1 MKYKSLSLLPLAAAL
16 AACAGG
22 GGGVAEPH
30 VPVSIPTA
38 TPLPAG
44 EVTLSDDSVNI
55 VNINT
60 ANTETHPP
68 RRTRRSLYASPQNT
82 SAGISIQQREVE
94 KDYFGYKSK
103 ETSFIFQTPGGA
115 QYALSSYSD
124 PIVPSYSS
132 PDFKIP
138 DRHAGQRLADGSRI
152 FICCSDSGA
161 TNQAE
166 ITKQDYMKFGA
177 WIGPNGE
184 IDLFAGGFP
193 VGKTPASSSYYSST
207 LETAGK
213 GKITYQ
219 VWGIRVKDGQF
230 VTSSYTPP
238 KGSSFTGYTN
248 TPVLSF
254 ITANFNSNKLAG
266 EIRGNSDYGPSVKIE
281 NATISGPSFSGNAT
295 SGGKTGNLE
304 GKFFGKFNGSYG
316 NTETSIGGKITFKD
330 DRSLDT
336 VFGGVSYV
344 KKLDETA
351 NRDTEHLT
359 KQ

>member
-1 MKYKSLSLLPLAAAL
+1 M
-16 AACAGG
+16 
-22 GGGVAEPH
+22 
-30 VPVSIPTA
+30 SIPTA
-38 TPLPAG
+38 TPLPKD
-44 EVTLSDDSVNI
+44 EVTLSSDNGKI
-55 VNINT
+55 ENINT
-60 ANTETHPP
+60 
-68 RRTRRSLYASPQNT
+68 T
-82 SAGISIQQREVE
+82 STGSTSGISIQQREYQVTNYGVE
-94 KDYFGYKSK
+94 STAKA
-103 ETSFIFQTPGGA
+103 FIFKTPGGA
-115 QYALSSYSD
+115 QYTLSSYAD
-124 PIVPSYSS
+124 PITVSYSS

-152 FICCSDSGA
+152 FICCSESGA
-161 TNQAE
+161 TSYAE

-193 VGKTPASSSYYSST
+193 VGKTPKPAYSWSDDT
-207 LETAGK
+207 PETAGK

-219 VWGIRVKDGQF
+219 VWGIRVRNGQF

-238 KGSSFTGYTN
+238 KSGYWGPPTN

-266 EIRGNSDYGPSVKIE
+266 KILGNSDYGPDVEIKE
-281 NATISGPSFSGNAT
+281 ATINGLTFSGNAT

-336 VFGGVSYV
+336 VFGGVSYER
-344 KKLDETA
+344 KLD
-351 NRDTEHLT
+351 DTSQDTTHLT
-359 KQ
+359 K

>member
-1 MKYKSLSLLPLAAAL
+1 
-16 AACAGG
+16 
-22 GGGVAEPH
+22 PH

-38 TPLPAG
+38 TPLPKG
-44 EVTLSDDSVNI
+44 EVTLSSDNGNI
-55 VNINT
+55 ENINT

-82 SAGISIQQREVE
+82 SSGISIQQREVE
-94 KDYFGYKSK
+94 KIYFGVKSPEK
-103 ETSFIFQTPGGA
+103 SFIFQTPGGA
-115 QYALSSYSD
+115 QYALSSYAD

-193 VGKTPASSSYYSST
+193 VGKTPPPAFSWGSST
-207 LETAGK
+207 TETALSK

-248 TPVLSF
+248 TPVRSF
-254 ITANFNSNKLAG
+254 ITANFNTQKLAG
-266 EIRGNSDYGPSVKIE
+266 EIIGNSDYGPSVEIKEAAI
-281 NATISGPSFSGNAT
+281 NGLSFSGDAT
-295 SGGKTGNLE
+295 SGGKTGKLE
-304 GKFFGKFNGSYG
+304 GKFFGKFNGYRD
-316 NTETSIGGKITFKD
+316 TETSIGGKITFD
-330 DRSLDT
+330 GDRSLDT

>member
-1 MKYKSLSLLPLAAAL
+1 MKYKALSLLPLAAAL

-22 GGGVAEPH
+22 GVAEPH
-30 VPVSIPTA
+30 VPFSIPTA
-38 TPLPAG
+38 TPLTG
-44 EVTLSDDSVNI
+44 EVTLSSDSNNI
-55 VNINT
+55 ENINT
-60 ANTETHPP
+60 AGTG
-68 RRTRRSLYASPQNT
+68 ST
-82 SAGISIQQREVE
+82 SGISIQQREVE
-94 KDYFGYKSK
+94 KEPFPGYKTK

-115 QYALSSYSD
+115 QYTLSSYSD

-132 PDFKIP
+132 PDYKIP
-138 DRHAGQRLADGSRI
+138 DRYAGQRLADGSRI
-152 FICCSDSGA
+152 FICCSNSGA
-161 TNQAE
+161 TSEAE

-193 VGKTPASSSYYSST
+193 VGKTPKPAYSWGDDT
-207 LETAGK
+207 PETTGK

-266 EIRGNSDYGPSVKIE
+266 KILGNSDYGPDVEIKE
-281 NATISGPSFSGNAT
+281 ATINGLTFSGTAT
-295 SGGKTGNLE
+295 SGGQTGNLD
-304 GKFFGKFNGSYG
+304 GKFFGKFDSSYSSD
-316 NTETSIGGKITFKD
+316 TSIGGKITFD
-330 DRSLDT
+330 GDRSLDT
-336 VFGGVSYV
+336 VFGGVSYE
-344 KKLDETA
+344 KKLD
-351 NRDTEHLT
+351 DTSDMSTDHL
-359 KQ
+359 KK

>member
-1 MKYKSLSLLPLAAAL
+1 MP
-16 AACAGG
+16 

-38 TPLPAG
+38 TPLPG
-44 EVTLSDDSVNI
+44 EVKLSDDNSKI
-55 VNINT
+55 ENINT
-60 ANTETHPP
+60 AGTG
-68 RRTRRSLYASPQNT
+68 ST
-82 SAGISIQQREVE
+82 SSGISIQQRKYNVTSYGFTREE
-94 KDYFGYKSK
+94 K
-103 ETSFIFQTPGGA
+103 SFIFKTPGGA
-115 QYALSSYSD
+115 QYTLSSYSD

-132 PDFKIP
+132 PDYKIP

-161 TNQAE
+161 TDEAE

-193 VGKTPASSSYYSST
+193 VGKTPPPAFSWGSST
-207 LETAGK
+207 TETALSK

-248 TPVLSF
+248 TPVRSF

-266 EIRGNSDYGPSVKIE
+266 KILGNSDYGPDVDIQ
-281 NATISGPSFSGNAT
+281 NATITGLTFSGDAT
-295 SGGKTGNLE
+295 SGGKNGKLE
-304 GKFFGKFNGSYG
+304 GKFFGKFDSSWG
-316 NTETSIGGKITFKD
+316 NADTSIGGKITFKD

-336 VFGGVSYV
+336 VFGGVSYER
-344 KKLDETA
+344 KLD
-351 NRDTEHLT
+351 DTSDMSTDHL
-359 KQ
+359 KK

>member
-1 MKYKSLSLLPLAAAL
+1 
-16 AACAGG
+16 
-22 GGGVAEPH
+22 

-38 TPLPAG
+38 TPLPG

-60 ANTETHPP
+60 AGTG
-68 RRTRRSLYASPQNT
+68 ST
-82 SAGISIQQREVE
+82 SSGISIQQRKYNVTSYGFTREE
-94 KDYFGYKSK
+94 KA
-103 ETSFIFQTPGGA
+103 FIFKTPGGA
-115 QYALSSYSD
+115 QYTLSSYAD

-238 KGSSFTGYTN
+238 KNSSSYLYKPTN

-266 EIRGNSDYGPSVKIE
+266 EIIGNSDYGPDVKIE
-281 NATISGPSFSGNAT
+281 NATIDGLSFSGNAT
-295 SGGKTGNLE
+295 SGGKTGKLD
-304 GKFFGKFNGSYG
+304 GKFFGKFDSTRSSDTG
-316 NTETSIGGKITFKD
+316 IGGKITFKD

-336 VFGGVSYV
+336 VFGGVIYE
-344 KKLDETA
+344 KKLDDKTSQ
-351 NRDTEHLT
+351 DTTHLT
-359 KQ
+359 K

>member
-1 MKYKSLSLLPLAAAL
+1 M
-16 AACAGG
+16 
-22 GGGVAEPH
+22 
-30 VPVSIPTA
+30 SIPTA
-38 TPLPAG
+38 TPLPTG
-44 EVTLSDDSVNI
+44 EVKLSDDNSKI
-55 VNINT
+55 ENINT
-60 ANTETHPP
+60 ADTG
-68 RRTRRSLYASPQNT
+68 ST
-82 SAGISIQQREVE
+82 SGISIQQRKYEVE
-94 KDYFGYKSK
+94 SYGIKREEKA
-103 ETSFIFQTPGGA
+103 FIFQTPGGA
-115 QYALSSYSD
+115 QYALSSYAD
-124 PIVPSYSS
+124 PITVSYSS

-161 TNQAE
+161 TTYAE

-193 VGKTPASSSYYSST
+193 VGKTPPPKWGSHT
-207 LETAGK
+207 PETKGT

-238 KGSSFTGYTN
+238 KNSSSYLYKPTN

-266 EIRGNSDYGPSVKIE
+266 EIIGNSDYGSSVKIE
-281 NATISGPSFSGNAT
+281 NATIDGLSFSGNAT
-295 SGGKTGNLE
+295 SGGKTGKLD
-304 GKFFGKFNGSYG
+304 GKFFGKFDSTRSSDTG
-316 NTETSIGGKITFKD
+316 IGGKITFKD

-336 VFGGVSYV
+336 VFGGVIYE
-344 KKLDETA
+344 KKLD
-351 NRDTEHLT
+351 DTTSQDTTHLT
-359 KQ
+359 K

>member
-22 GGGVAEPH
+22 GVAEPH
-30 VPVSIPTA
+30 VPFSIPTA
-38 TPLPAG
+38 TPLPA
-44 EVTLSDDSVNI
+44 EVPLSSDSSNI
-55 VNINT
+55 ENINT
-60 ANTETHPP
+60 AGTG
-68 RRTRRSLYASPQNT
+68 ST
-82 SAGISIQQREVE
+82 SSGISIQQREVE
-94 KDYFGYKSK
+94 VLFGNKP
-103 ETSFIFQTPGGA
+103 FIFKTPGGA

-161 TNQAE
+161 TSYAE

-193 VGKTPASSSYYSST
+193 IGKTPKPQYSYGSDAP
-207 LETAGK
+207 ETALSK

-219 VWGIRVKDGQF
+219 VWGIRVRNGQF

-238 KGSSFTGYTN
+238 KNSGYTFNPTN

-266 EIRGNSDYGPSVKIE
+266 KILGNSDYGPDVEIKE
-281 NATISGPSFSGNAT
+281 ATINGLTFSGTAT
-295 SGGKTGNLE
+295 SGGQTGNLD
-304 GKFFGKFNGSYG
+304 GKFFGKFDSSYSSD
-316 NTETSIGGKITFKD
+316 TSIGGKITFD
-330 DRSLDT
+330 GDRSLDT
-336 VFGGVSYV
+336 VFGGVSY
-344 KKLDETA
+344 KKELENNTDMST
-351 NRDTEHLT
+351 THLT
-359 KQ
+359 K

>member
-1 MKYKSLSLLPLAAAL
+1 MQ
-16 AACAGG
+16 

-30 VPVSIPTA
+30 IPVSIPTA
-38 TPLPAG
+38 TPLPTG
-44 EVTLSDDSVNI
+44 EVKLSDDNSKI
-55 VNINT
+55 ENINT
-60 ANTETHPP
+60 AGTG
-68 RRTRRSLYASPQNT
+68 ST
-82 SAGISIQQREVE
+82 SGISIQQREVE
-94 KDYFGYKSK
+94 KEPFPGYKTK

-115 QYALSSYSD
+115 QYALSSYAD
-124 PIVPSYSS
+124 PITVSYSS

-161 TNQAE
+161 TDQAE

-193 VGKTPASSSYYSST
+193 VGKTPKPAYSWSDDT
-207 LETAGK
+207 PETAGK

-238 KGSSFTGYTN
+238 KNSGYTFNPTN

-266 EIRGNSDYGPSVKIE
+266 KIIGNSDYGPDVEIKEAQID
-281 NATISGPSFSGNAT
+281 GLSFSGDAT
-295 SGGKTGNLE
+295 SGGKTGKLE
-304 GKFFGKFNGSYG
+304 GKFFGKFNSSYDSD
-316 NTETSIGGKITFKD
+316 TSIGGKITFD
-330 DRSLDT
+330 GDRSLDT
-336 VFGGVSYV
+336 VFGGVSY
-344 KKLDETA
+344 KKELESTTDRET
-351 NRDTEHLT
+351 THLT
-359 KQ
+359 K

>member
-1 MKYKSLSLLPLAAAL
+1 MKYKALSLLPLAAAL
-16 AACAGG
+16 AACA

-38 TPLPAG
+38 TPLPTG
-44 EVTLSDDSVNI
+44 EVKLSDDNSKI
-55 VNINT
+55 ENINT
-60 ANTETHPP
+60 ADTG
-68 RRTRRSLYASPQNT
+68 ST
-82 SAGISIQQREVE
+82 SGISIQQRKYEVE
-94 KDYFGYKSK
+94 SYGIKREEKA
-103 ETSFIFQTPGGA
+103 FIFQTPGGA
-115 QYALSSYSD
+115 QYALSSYAD
-124 PIVPSYSS
+124 PITVSYSS

-152 FICCSDSGA
+152 FICCSESGA
-161 TNQAE
+161 TSYAE

-193 VGKTPASSSYYSST
+193 VGKTPKPAYSWSDDT
-207 LETAGK
+207 PETQGK

-281 NATISGPSFSGNAT
+281 NATIDGLSFSGDAT
-295 SGGKTGNLE
+295 SGGKNGKLE
-304 GKFFGKFNGSYG
+304 GKFFGKFNSTRSSDTG
-316 NTETSIGGKITFKD
+316 IGGKITFD
-330 DRSLDT
+330 GDRSLDT
-336 VFGGVSYV
+336 VFGGVSY
-344 KKLDETA
+344 KKELENTTDRET
-351 NRDTEHLT
+351 THLT
-359 KQ
+359 K

>member
-1 MKYKSLSLLPLAAAL
+1 MP
-16 AACAGG
+16 

-38 TPLPAG
+38 TPLPTG
-44 EVTLSDDSVNI
+44 EVKLSDDNSKI
-55 VNINT
+55 ENINT
-60 ANTETHPP
+60 ADTG
-68 RRTRRSLYASPQNT
+68 ST
-82 SAGISIQQREVE
+82 SGISIQQRKYEVE
-94 KDYFGYKSK
+94 SYGSK
-103 ETSFIFQTPGGA
+103 REEKAFIFQTPGGA
-115 QYALSSYSD
+115 QYALSSYAD
-124 PIVPSYSS
+124 PITVSYSS

-152 FICCSDSGA
+152 FICCSESGA
-161 TNQAE
+161 TSYAE

-193 VGKTPASSSYYSST
+193 VGKTPKPKYSWGNT
-207 LETAGK
+207 EPETKGK

>member
-1 MKYKSLSLLPLAAAL
+1 MKYKALSLLPLVAAL
-16 AACAGG
+16 AACA

-38 TPLPAG
+38 TPLPTG
-44 EVTLSDDSVNI
+44 EVKLSDDNSKI
-55 VNINT
+55 ENINT
-60 ANTETHPP
+60 ADTG
-68 RRTRRSLYASPQNT
+68 ST
-82 SAGISIQQREVE
+82 SGISIQQRKYEVE
-94 KDYFGYKSK
+94 SYGIKREEKA
-103 ETSFIFQTPGGA
+103 FIFQTPGGA
-115 QYALSSYSD
+115 QYALSSYAD
-124 PIVPSYSS
+124 PITVSYSS

-152 FICCSDSGA
+152 FICCSESGA
-161 TNQAE
+161 TSYAE

-193 VGKTPASSSYYSST
+193 VGKTPKPKYSWGNT
-207 LETAGK
+207 EPETKGK

-238 KGSSFTGYTN
+238 KNSGYTFKPTN

-254 ITANFNSNKLAG
+254 ITANFNSQKLAG
-266 EIRGNSDYGPSVKIE
+266 KIIGNSDYGPDVEITDAS
-281 NATISGPSFSGNAT
+281 ISGLTFSGDAT
-295 SGGKTGNLE
+295 SGGKNGKLD
-304 GKFFGKFNGSYG
+304 GKFFGKFSSSYDSD
-316 NTETSIGGKITFKD
+316 TSIGGKITFKD

-336 VFGGVSYV
+336 VFGGVSY
-344 KKLDETA
+344 KKELENTDQET
-351 NRDTEHLT
+351 THLT
-359 KQ
+359 K

>member
-1 MKYKSLSLLPLAAAL
+1 MP
-16 AACAGG
+16 

-38 TPLPAG
+38 TPLPTG
-44 EVTLSDDSVNI
+44 EVKLSDDNSKI
-55 VNINT
+55 ENINT
-60 ANTETHPP
+60 ADTG
-68 RRTRRSLYASPQNT
+68 ST
-82 SAGISIQQREVE
+82 SGISIQQRKYEVE
-94 KDYFGYKSK
+94 SYGIKREEKA
-103 ETSFIFQTPGGA
+103 FIFQTPGGA
-115 QYALSSYSD
+115 QYALSSYAD
-124 PIVPSYSS
+124 PITVSYSS

-161 TNQAE
+161 TSYAE

-193 VGKTPASSSYYSST
+193 VGKTPPPAFSYGSST
-207 LETAGK
+207 PETKGT

-219 VWGIRVKDGQF
+219 VWGIRVRNGQF

-238 KGSSFTGYTN
+238 KNSGYTFNPTN

-266 EIRGNSDYGPSVKIE
+266 KIIGNSDYGPDVKIE
-281 NATISGPSFSGNAT
+281 NATINGLTFSGDAT

-304 GKFFGKFNGSYG
+304 GKFFGKFNGSRDS
-316 NTETSIGGKITFKD
+316 ETSIGGKITFD
-330 DRSLDT
+330 GDRSLDT
-336 VFGGVSYV
+336 VFGGVSY
-344 KKLDETA
+344 KKELENNTDMST
-351 NRDTEHLT
+351 THLT
-359 KQ
+359 K

>member
-1 MKYKSLSLLPLAAAL
+1 MP
-16 AACAGG
+16 

-38 TPLPAG
+38 TPLPG

-60 ANTETHPP
+60 AGTG
-68 RRTRRSLYASPQNT
+68 ST
-82 SAGISIQQREVE
+82 SSGISIQQRKYNVTSYGFTREE
-94 KDYFGYKSK
+94 KA
-103 ETSFIFQTPGGA
+103 FIFKTPGGA
-115 QYALSSYSD
+115 QYTLSSYAD

-219 VWGIRVKDGQF
+219 VWGIRVRNGQF

-238 KGSSFTGYTN
+238 KGSSWSGYQN

-266 EIRGNSDYGPSVKIE
+266 EIIGNSDYGPNVKIE
-281 NATISGPSFSGNAT
+281 NATIDGLSFSGDAT
-295 SGGKTGNLE
+295 SNGKTGNLE
-304 GKFFGKFNGSYG
+304 GKFFGKFNSTRSSDTG
-316 NTETSIGGKITFKD
+316 IGGKITFKD

-336 VFGGVSYV
+336 VFGGVIYE
-344 KKLDETA
+344 KKLDDKTSQ
-351 NRDTEHLT
+351 DTNHL
-359 KQ
+359 KK

>member
-1 MKYKSLSLLPLAAAL
+1 MKYKALSLLPLAAAL

-22 GGGVAEPH
+22 GVAEPH
-30 VPVSIPTA
+30 IPVSIPTA
-38 TPLPAG
+38 TPLPTG
-44 EVTLSDDSVNI
+44 EVKLSDDNSKI
-55 VNINT
+55 ENINT
-60 ANTETHPP
+60 AGTG
-68 RRTRRSLYASPQNT
+68 ST
-82 SAGISIQQREVE
+82 SGISIQQREVE
-94 KDYFGYKSK
+94 KEPFPSYKTK

-115 QYALSSYSD
+115 QYALSSYAD
-124 PIVPSYSS
+124 PITVSYSS

-152 FICCSDSGA
+152 FICCSESGA
-161 TNQAE
+161 TSYAE

-193 VGKTPASSSYYSST
+193 VGKTPKPAYSWSDDT
-207 LETAGK
+207 PETAGK

-238 KGSSFTGYTN
+238 KNSGYTFNPTN

-266 EIRGNSDYGPSVKIE
+266 KIIGNSDYGPDVEIKEAQID
-281 NATISGPSFSGNAT
+281 GLSFSGDAT
-295 SGGKTGNLE
+295 SGGKTGKLE
-304 GKFFGKFNGSYG
+304 GKFFGKFNSSYDSD
-316 NTETSIGGKITFKD
+316 TSIGGKITFD
-330 DRSLDT
+330 GDRSLDT
-336 VFGGVSYV
+336 VFGGVSY
-344 KKLDETA
+344 KKELESTTDRET
-351 NRDTEHLT
+351 THLT
-359 KQ
+359 K

>member
-22 GGGVAEPH
+22 GVAEPH
-30 VPVSIPTA
+30 VPFSIPTA

-44 EVTLSDDSVNI
+44 EVTLSSDSNNI
-55 VNINT
+55 ENINT
-60 ANTETHPP
+60 AGTG
-68 RRTRRSLYASPQNT
+68 ST
-82 SAGISIQQREVE
+82 SSGISIQQREVE
-94 KDYFGYKSK
+94 KEPFPGYKTK

-115 QYALSSYSD
+115 QYTLSSYSD

-132 PDFKIP
+132 PDYKIP
-138 DRHAGQRLADGSRI
+138 DRYAGQRLADGSRI

-161 TNQAE
+161 TSEAE

-193 VGKTPASSSYYSST
+193 VGKTPKPAYSWGDDT
-207 LETAGK
+207 PETAGK

-266 EIRGNSDYGPSVKIE
+266 KILGNSDYGPDVDIQ
-281 NATISGPSFSGNAT
+281 NATITGLTFSGDAT
-295 SGGKTGNLE
+295 SGGKNGKLE
-304 GKFFGKFNGSYG
+304 GKFFGKFSSSYDSD
-316 NTETSIGGKITFKD
+316 TSIGGKITFD
-330 DRSLDT
+330 GDRSLDT
-336 VFGGVSYV
+336 VFGGVSY
-344 KKLDETA
+344 KKELENTTDRET
-351 NRDTEHLT
+351 THLT
-359 KQ
+359 K

>member
-1 MKYKSLSLLPLAAAL
+1 MP
-16 AACAGG
+16 

-30 VPVSIPTA
+30 VPFSIPTA
-38 TPLPAG
+38 TPLTG
-44 EVTLSDDSVNI
+44 EVTLSSDSNNI
-55 VNINT
+55 ENINT
-60 ANTETHPP
+60 ADTG
-68 RRTRRSLYASPQNT
+68 ST
-82 SAGISIQQREVE
+82 SGISIQERAVT
-94 KDYFGYKSK
+94 KNYFGVESQEK
-103 ETSFIFQTPGGA
+103 SFIFKTPGGA
-115 QYALSSYSD
+115 QYTLSSYSD

-132 PDFKIP
+132 PDYKIP
-138 DRHAGQRLADGSRI
+138 DRYAGQRLADGSRI
-152 FICCSDSGA
+152 FICCSNSGA
-161 TNQAE
+161 TSEAE

-193 VGKTPASSSYYSST
+193 VGKTPKPAYSWGDDT
-207 LETAGK
+207 PETAGK

-266 EIRGNSDYGPSVKIE
+266 KILGNSDYGPDVDIQ
-281 NATISGPSFSGNAT
+281 NATITGLTFSGDAT
-295 SGGKTGNLE
+295 SGGKNGKLE
-304 GKFFGKFNGSYG
+304 GKFFGKFSSSYDSD
-316 NTETSIGGKITFKD
+316 TSIGGKITFKD

-336 VFGGVSYV
+336 VFGGVSY
-344 KKLDETA
+344 KKELENTDQET
-351 NRDTEHLT
+351 THLT
-359 KQ
+359 K

>member
-1 MKYKSLSLLPLAAAL
+1 MKYKALSLLPLAAAL
-16 AACAGG
+16 AACA

-38 TPLPAG
+38 TPLPTG
-44 EVTLSDDSVNI
+44 EVKLSDDNSKI
-55 VNINT
+55 ENINT
-60 ANTETHPP
+60 AGTG
-68 RRTRRSLYASPQNT
+68 ST
-82 SAGISIQQREVE
+82 SSGISIQQRKYNVTSYGFTREE
-94 KDYFGYKSK
+94 KA
-103 ETSFIFQTPGGA
+103 FIFKTPGGA
-115 QYALSSYSD
+115 QYTLSSYAD

-193 VGKTPASSSYYSST
+193 VGKTPASSSYYSSST

-219 VWGIRVKDGQF
+219 VWGIRVRNGQF

-238 KGSSFTGYTN
+238 KNSGYYSSTPTN

-281 NATISGPSFSGNAT
+281 NATINQLSFSGTAT
-295 SGGKTGNLE
+295 SGGKNGKLE
-304 GKFFGKFNGSYG
+304 GKFFGKFNSTRSSDTG
-316 NTETSIGGKITFKD
+316 IGGKITFKD

-336 VFGGVSYV
+336 VFGGVIYE
-344 KKLDETA
+344 KKLDDKTSQ
-351 NRDTEHLT
+351 DTNHLK

>member
-22 GGGVAEPH
+22 GVAEPH
-30 VPVSIPTA
+30 VPFSIPTA

-44 EVTLSDDSVNI
+44 EVTLSSDSSNI
-55 VNINT
+55 ENINT
-60 ANTETHPP
+60 AGTG
-68 RRTRRSLYASPQNT
+68 ST
-82 SAGISIQQREVE
+82 SGISIQQREVE
-94 KDYFGYKSK
+94 KEPFPGYKTK

-115 QYALSSYSD
+115 QYTLSSYSD

-132 PDFKIP
+132 PDYKIP
-138 DRHAGQRLADGSRI
+138 DRYAGQRLADGSRI

-161 TNQAE
+161 TSEAE

-193 VGKTPASSSYYSST
+193 VGKTPKLAYSWGDDT
-207 LETAGK
+207 PETTGK

-266 EIRGNSDYGPSVKIE
+266 KIIGNSDYGPDVEIKEAQID
-281 NATISGPSFSGNAT
+281 GLSFSGDAT
-295 SGGKTGNLE
+295 SGGKTGKLE
-304 GKFFGKFNGSYG
+304 GKFFGKFNSSYDSD
-316 NTETSIGGKITFKD
+316 TSIGGKITFD
-330 DRSLDT
+330 GDRSLDT
-336 VFGGVSYV
+336 VFGGVSY
-344 KKLDETA
+344 KKELENTTDRET
-351 NRDTEHLT
+351 THLT
-359 KQ
+359 K

>member
-22 GGGVAEPH
+22 GVAEPH
-30 VPVSIPTA
+30 VPFSIPTA
-38 TPLPAG
+38 TPLPAA
-44 EVTLSDDSVNI
+44 EVTLSSDSSNI
-55 VNINT
+55 KNINT
-60 ANTETHPP
+60 AGTG
-68 RRTRRSLYASPQNT
+68 ST
-82 SAGISIQQREVE
+82 SGISIQQREVE
-94 KDYFGYKSK
+94 KEPFPGYKTK
-103 ETSFIFQTPGGA
+103 ETSFIFQTPDGA
-115 QYALSSYSD
+115 QYTLSSYSD

-138 DRHAGQRLADGSRI
+138 DRYAGQRLADGSRI
-152 FICCSDSGA
+152 FICCSESGA
-161 TNQAE
+161 TSYAE

-193 VGKTPASSSYYSST
+193 VGKTPKPAYSWGDDT
-207 LETAGK
+207 PETAGK

-266 EIRGNSDYGPSVKIE
+266 KIIGNSDYGPDVEITDAKI
-281 NATISGPSFSGNAT
+281 NGLTFSGDAT
-295 SGGKTGNLE
+295 SGGKTGKLD
-304 GKFFGKFNGSYG
+304 GKFFGKFDSSYDSD
-316 NTETSIGGKITFKD
+316 TSIGGKITFKD

-344 KKLDETA
+344 KKLDEASDMST
-351 NRDTEHLT
+351 DHL
-359 KQ
+359 KK

>member
-1 MKYKSLSLLPLAAAL
+1 M
-16 AACAGG
+16 
-22 GGGVAEPH
+22 
-30 VPVSIPTA
+30 SIPTA
-38 TPLPAG
+38 TPLPG

-60 ANTETHPP
+60 AGTG
-68 RRTRRSLYASPQNT
+68 ST
-82 SAGISIQQREVE
+82 SSGISIQQRKYNVTSYGFTREE
-94 KDYFGYKSK
+94 KA
-103 ETSFIFQTPGGA
+103 FIFKTPGGA
-115 QYALSSYSD
+115 QYTLSSYAD

-238 KGSSFTGYTN
+238 KNSSSYLYKPTN

-266 EIRGNSDYGPSVKIE
+266 EIIGNSDYGPDVKIE
-281 NATISGPSFSGNAT
+281 NATIDGLSFSGNAT
-295 SGGKTGNLE
+295 SGGKTGKLD
-304 GKFFGKFNGSYG
+304 GKFFGKFDSTRSSDTG
-316 NTETSIGGKITFKD
+316 IGGKITFKD

-336 VFGGVSYV
+336 VFGGVIYE
-344 KKLDETA
+344 KKLDDKTSQ
-351 NRDTEHLT
+351 DTTHLT
-359 KQ
+359 K

>member
-1 MKYKSLSLLPLAAAL
+1 MKYKALPLLPLAAAL
-16 AACAGG
+16 AACA

-44 EVTLSDDSVNI
+44 EVTLSSDNGNI
-55 VNINT
+55 ENINT
-60 ANTETHPP
+60 AGAGSASDAPS
-68 RRTRRSLYASPQNT
+68 RSRRSLDAAPQNT
-82 SAGISIQQREVE
+82 SGISIRQREVE

-103 ETSFIFQTPGGA
+103 ETSFIFKTPGGA
-115 QYALSSYSD
+115 QYALSSYAD
-124 PIVPSYSS
+124 PITVSYSS

-161 TNQAE
+161 TSYAE

-193 VGKTPASSSYYSST
+193 VGKTPPPAFSYGSST
-207 LETAGK
+207 PETALSK

-219 VWGIRVKDGQF
+219 VWGIRVRNGQF

-238 KGSSFTGYTN
+238 KSGSYYGTLAN
-248 TPVLSF
+248 TPVLSLSPPISTATHWQAKSSATA
-254 ITANFNSNKLAG
+254 ITGRMWIFKTQRLPVRPFPAMPRPAGKAANWKASFLA
-266 EIRGNSDYGPSVKIE
+266 SSPAPAAAKS
-281 NATISGPSFSGNAT
+281 A
-295 SGGKTGNLE
+295 
-304 GKFFGKFNGSYG
+304 
-316 NTETSIGGKITFKD
+316 
-330 DRSLDT
+330 
-336 VFGGVSYV
+336 
-344 KKLDETA
+344 
-351 NRDTEHLT
+351 
-359 KQ
+359 

>member
-1 MKYKSLSLLPLAAAL
+1 MP
-16 AACAGG
+16 GG
-22 GGGVAEPH
+22 AAEPH

-38 TPLPAG
+38 TPLPTG
-44 EVTLSDDSVNI
+44 EVKLSDDNSKI
-55 VNINT
+55 ENINT
-60 ANTETHPP
+60 ADTG
-68 RRTRRSLYASPQNT
+68 ST
-82 SAGISIQQREVE
+82 SGISIQQRKYEVE
-94 KDYFGYKSK
+94 SYGIKREEKA
-103 ETSFIFQTPGGA
+103 FIFQTPGGA
-115 QYALSSYSD
+115 QYALSSYAD
-124 PIVPSYSS
+124 PITVSYSS

-152 FICCSDSGA
+152 FICCSESGA
-161 TNQAE
+161 TSYAE

-193 VGKTPASSSYYSST
+193 VGKTPKPAYSWGDDTPEAALS
-207 LETAGK
+207 K

-266 EIRGNSDYGPSVKIE
+266 KILGNSDYGPDVDIQ
-281 NATISGPSFSGNAT
+281 NATITGLTFSGDAT
-295 SGGKTGNLE
+295 SGGKNGKLE
-304 GKFFGKFNGSYG
+304 GKFFGKFSSSYDSD
-316 NTETSIGGKITFKD
+316 TSIGGKITFKD

-336 VFGGVSYV
+336 VFGGVSY
-344 KKLDETA
+344 KKELENTDQET
-351 NRDTEHLT
+351 THLT
-359 KQ
+359 K

>member
-1 MKYKSLSLLPLAAAL
+1 MP
-16 AACAGG
+16 

-38 TPLPAG
+38 TPLPKG
-44 EVTLSDDSVNI
+44 EVTLSSDNGKI
-55 VNINT
+55 ENINT
-60 ANTETHPP
+60 
-68 RRTRRSLYASPQNT
+68 T
-82 SAGISIQQREVE
+82 STGSTSVISIQERAVT
-94 KDYFGYKSK
+94 KNYFGVKSQEK
-103 ETSFIFQTPGGA
+103 SFIFKTPGGA
-115 QYALSSYSD
+115 QYTLSSYAD
-124 PIVPSYSS
+124 PITVSYSS

-138 DRHAGQRLADGSRI
+138 DHHAGQRLADGSRI

-161 TNQAE
+161 TSYAE

-193 VGKTPASSSYYSST
+193 VGKTPPPAFPYGNST
-207 LETAGK
+207 PETALSK

-219 VWGIRVKDGQF
+219 VWGIRVRNRQF

-238 KGSSFTGYTN
+238 KSGSYYGTLAN

-281 NATISGPSFSGNAT
+281 NATINSLSFSGTAT

-304 GKFFGKFNGSYG
+304 GKFFGKFNGYRD
-316 NTETSIGGKITFKD
+316 TETSIGGKITFD
-330 DRSLDT
+330 GDRSLDT
-336 VFGGVSYV
+336 VFGGVSY
-344 KKLDETA
+344 KKELENNT
-351 NRDTEHLT
+351 DTSTTHLT
-359 KQ
+359 K

>member
-1 MKYKSLSLLPLAAAL
+1 MKYKALSLLPLAAAL

-22 GGGVAEPH
+22 GVAEPH
-30 VPVSIPTA
+30 VPFSIPTA

-44 EVTLSDDSVNI
+44 EVTLSSDSNNI
-55 VNINT
+55 ENINT
-60 ANTETHPP
+60 AGTG
-68 RRTRRSLYASPQNT
+68 ST
-82 SAGISIQQREVE
+82 SGISIQQREVE
-94 KDYFGYKSK
+94 KEPFPGYKTK

-115 QYALSSYSD
+115 QYTLSSYSD

-132 PDFKIP
+132 PDYKIP
-138 DRHAGQRLADGSRI
+138 DRYAGQRLADGSRI

-161 TNQAE
+161 TSEAE

-193 VGKTPASSSYYSST
+193 IGKTPPPAFSWGSPT
-207 LETAGK
+207 TETTGK

-281 NATISGPSFSGNAT
+281 NATITGLTFSGDAT
-295 SGGKTGNLE
+295 SGGKNGKLE
-304 GKFFGKFNGSYG
+304 GKFFGKFNSSYDSD
-316 NTETSIGGKITFKD
+316 TSIGGKITFD
-330 DRSLDT
+330 GDRSLDT
-336 VFGGVSYV
+336 VFGGVSYE
-344 KKLDETA
+344 KQLEDTT
-351 NRDTEHLT
+351 NQDTEHLK

>member
-1 MKYKSLSLLPLAAAL
+1 MKYKALSLLPLAAAL

-22 GGGVAEPH
+22 VAEPH
-30 VPVSIPTA
+30 IPVSIPTA
-38 TPLPAG
+38 TPLPTG
-44 EVTLSDDSVNI
+44 EVKLSDDNSKI
-55 VNINT
+55 ENINT
-60 ANTETHPP
+60 AGTG
-68 RRTRRSLYASPQNT
+68 ST
-82 SAGISIQQREVE
+82 SGISIQQREVE
-94 KDYFGYKSK
+94 KEPFPGYKTK

-115 QYALSSYSD
+115 QYALSSYAD
-124 PIVPSYSS
+124 PITVSYSS

-152 FICCSDSGA
+152 FICCSESGA
-161 TNQAE
+161 TSYAE

-193 VGKTPASSSYYSST
+193 VGKTPKPAYSWSDDT
-207 LETAGK
+207 PETQGK

-266 EIRGNSDYGPSVKIE
+266 KILGNSDYGPDVEIKE
-281 NATISGPSFSGNAT
+281 ATTNGLTFSGTAT
-295 SGGKTGNLE
+295 SGGQTGNLD
-304 GKFFGKFNGSYG
+304 GKFFGKFDSSYSSD
-316 NTETSIGGKITFKD
+316 TSIGGKITFD
-330 DRSLDT
+330 GDRSLDT
-336 VFGGVSYV
+336 VFGGVSYE
-344 KKLDETA
+344 KQLEDTT
-351 NRDTEHLT
+351 NQDTEHLK

>member
-1 MKYKSLSLLPLAAAL
+1 MP
-16 AACAGG
+16 GG
-22 GGGVAEPH
+22 AAEPH

-38 TPLPAG
+38 TPLPKG
-44 EVTLSDDSVNI
+44 EVTLSSDNGKI
-55 VNINT
+55 ENINT
-60 ANTETHPP
+60 
-68 RRTRRSLYASPQNT
+68 T
-82 SAGISIQQREVE
+82 STGSTSVISIQERAVT
-94 KDYFGYKSK
+94 KNYFGVESQEK
-103 ETSFIFQTPGGA
+103 SFIFKTPGGA
-115 QYALSSYSD
+115 QYTLSSYAD

-219 VWGIRVKDGQF
+219 VWGIRVRNGQF

-238 KGSSFTGYTN
+238 KNSGYYSSTPTN

-266 EIRGNSDYGPSVKIE
+266 EIIGNSDYGPNVKIE
-281 NATISGPSFSGNAT
+281 NATIDGLSFSGDAT
-295 SGGKTGNLE
+295 SGGKNGKLE
-304 GKFFGKFNGSYG
+304 GKFFGKFNSTRSSDTG
-316 NTETSIGGKITFKD
+316 IGGKITFKD

-336 VFGGVSYV
+336 VFGGVIYE
-344 KKLDETA
+344 KKLDDKTSQ
-351 NRDTEHLT
+351 DTNHL
-359 KQ
+359 KK

>member
-1 MKYKSLSLLPLAAAL
+1 M
-16 AACAGG
+16 
-22 GGGVAEPH
+22 
-30 VPVSIPTA
+30 SIPTA
-38 TPLPAG
+38 TPLPTG
-44 EVTLSDDSVNI
+44 EVKLSDDNSKI
-55 VNINT
+55 ENINT
-60 ANTETHPP
+60 ADTG
-68 RRTRRSLYASPQNT
+68 ST
-82 SAGISIQQREVE
+82 SGISIQQRKYEVE
-94 KDYFGYKSK
+94 SYGIKREEKA
-103 ETSFIFQTPGGA
+103 FIFQTPGGA
-115 QYALSSYSD
+115 QYALSSYAD
-124 PIVPSYSS
+124 PITVSYSS

-152 FICCSDSGA
+152 FICCSESGA
-161 TNQAE
+161 TSYAE

-193 VGKTPASSSYYSST
+193 VGKTPKPAYSWGDDTPEAALS
-207 LETAGK
+207 K

-266 EIRGNSDYGPSVKIE
+266 KILGNSDYGPDVDIQ
-281 NATISGPSFSGNAT
+281 NATITGLTFSGDAT
-295 SGGKTGNLE
+295 SGGKNGKLE
-304 GKFFGKFNGSYG
+304 GKFFGKFSSSYDSD
-316 NTETSIGGKITFKD
+316 TSIGGKITFKD

-336 VFGGVSYV
+336 VFGGVSY
-344 KKLDETA
+344 KKELENTDQET
-351 NRDTEHLT
+351 THLT
-359 KQ
+359 K

>member
-1 MKYKSLSLLPLAAAL
+1 MKYKALSLLPLAAAL

-22 GGGVAEPH
+22 GVAEPH
-30 VPVSIPTA
+30 VPFSIPTA
-38 TPLPAG
+38 TPLTG
-44 EVTLSDDSVNI
+44 EVKLSDDNSKI
-55 VNINT
+55 ENINT
-60 ANTETHPP
+60 AGTG
-68 RRTRRSLYASPQNT
+68 ST
-82 SAGISIQQREVE
+82 SSGISIQEREYKVNN
-94 KDYFGYKSK
+94 YGYESTQKA
-103 ETSFIFQTPGGA
+103 FIFKTPGGA
-115 QYALSSYSD
+115 QYALSSYAD

-132 PDFKIP
+132 PDYKIP
-138 DRHAGQRLADGSRI
+138 DRYAGQRLADGSRI
-152 FICCSDSGA
+152 FICCSNSGA
-161 TNQAE
+161 TSEAE

-193 VGKTPASSSYYSST
+193 VGKTPKPAYSWGNDTPEAALS
-207 LETAGK
+207 K

-266 EIRGNSDYGPSVKIE
+266 KILGNSDYGPDVDIQ
-281 NATISGPSFSGNAT
+281 NATITGLTFSGDAT
-295 SGGKTGNLE
+295 SGGKNGKLE
-304 GKFFGKFNGSYG
+304 GKFFGKFSSSYDSD
-316 NTETSIGGKITFKD
+316 TSIGGKITFKD

-336 VFGGVSYV
+336 VFGGVSY
-344 KKLDETA
+344 KKELENTDQET
-351 NRDTEHLT
+351 THLT
-359 KQ
+359 K

>member
-1 MKYKSLSLLPLAAAL
+1 MKYKALSLLPLAAAL

-38 TPLPAG
+38 TPLPG

-60 ANTETHPP
+60 AGTG
-68 RRTRRSLYASPQNT
+68 ST
-82 SAGISIQQREVE
+82 SSGISIQQRKYNVTSYGFTREE
-94 KDYFGYKSK
+94 KA
-103 ETSFIFQTPGGA
+103 FIFKTPGGA
-115 QYALSSYSD
+115 QYTLSSYAD

-238 KGSSFTGYTN
+238 KNSSSYLYKPTN

-266 EIRGNSDYGPSVKIE
+266 EIIGNSDYGPDVKIE
-281 NATISGPSFSGNAT
+281 NATIDGLSFSGNAT
-295 SGGKTGNLE
+295 SGGKTGKLD
-304 GKFFGKFNGSYG
+304 GKFFGKFDSTRSSDTG
-316 NTETSIGGKITFKD
+316 IGGKITFKD

-336 VFGGVSYV
+336 VFGGVIYE
-344 KKLDETA
+344 KKLDDKTSQ
-351 NRDTEHLT
+351 DTTHLT
-359 KQ
+359 K

>member
-22 GGGVAEPH
+22 GAAEPH
-30 VPVSIPTA
+30 VPFSIPTA
-38 TPLPAG
+38 TPLTG
-44 EVTLSDDSVNI
+44 EVKLSDDNSKI
-55 VNINT
+55 ENINT
-60 ANTETHPP
+60 AGTG
-68 RRTRRSLYASPQNT
+68 ST
-82 SAGISIQQREVE
+82 SSGISIQEREYKVNN
-94 KDYFGYKSK
+94 YGYESTQKA
-103 ETSFIFQTPGGA
+103 FIFKTPGGA
-115 QYALSSYSD
+115 QYALSSYAD
-124 PIVPSYSS
+124 PITPSYSS

-161 TNQAE
+161 TDQAE

-177 WIGPNGE
+177 WIGSNGE

-193 VGKTPASSSYYSST
+193 IGKTPPPAFSYGSST
-207 LETAGK
+207 PETKGT

-219 VWGIRVKDGQF
+219 VWGIRVRNGQF

-238 KGSSFTGYTN
+238 KSGSYYGTLAN

-266 EIRGNSDYGPSVKIE
+266 KILGNSDYGPDVDITDAKI
-281 NATISGPSFSGNAT
+281 NGLTFSGTAT

-304 GKFFGKFNGSYG
+304 GKFFGKFDSSWG
-316 NTETSIGGKITFKD
+316 NADTSIGGKITFD
-330 DRSLDT
+330 GDRSLDT
-336 VFGGVSYV
+336 VFGGVRYER
-344 KKLDETA
+344 KLD
-351 NRDTEHLT
+351 DTSDTSTTHLT
-359 KQ
+359 K

>member
-1 MKYKSLSLLPLAAAL
+1 
-16 AACAGG
+16 
-22 GGGVAEPH
+22 
-30 VPVSIPTA
+30 
-38 TPLPAG
+38 AG

-161 TNQAE
+161 TTYAE

-177 WIGPNGE
+177 WIGTNGE

-193 VGKTPASSSYYSST
+193 VGKTPKPAYSWGDDT
-207 LETAGK
+207 PETAGK

-266 EIRGNSDYGPSVKIE
+266 KIIGNSDYGPDVEIKEAQID
-281 NATISGPSFSGNAT
+281 GLSFSGDAT
-295 SGGKTGNLE
+295 SGGKTGKLE
-304 GKFFGKFNGSYG
+304 GKFFGKFDSSYDRD
-316 NTETSIGGKITFKD
+316 TSIGGKITFD
-330 DRSLDT
+330 GDRSLDT
-336 VFGGVSYV
+336 VFGGVSY
-344 KKLDETA
+344 KKELENNTDMST
-351 NRDTEHLT
+351 THLT
-359 KQ
+359 K

>member
-1 MKYKSLSLLPLAAAL
+1 MKYKALSLLPLAAAL
-16 AACAGG
+16 AACA

-60 ANTETHPP
+60 AGTG
-68 RRTRRSLYASPQNT
+68 ST
-82 SAGISIQQREVE
+82 SSGISIQQRKYNVTSYGFTREE
-94 KDYFGYKSK
+94 KA
-103 ETSFIFQTPGGA
+103 FIFKTPGGA
-115 QYALSSYSD
+115 QYALSSYAD
-124 PIVPSYSS
+124 PLTPSYSS

-161 TNQAE
+161 TTYAE

-193 VGKTPASSSYYSST
+193 VGKTPPPKWGSHT
-207 LETAGK
+207 PETKGT

-238 KGSSFTGYTN
+238 KNSSSYLYKPTN

-266 EIRGNSDYGPSVKIE
+266 KILGNSDYGPDVEIKE
-281 NATISGPSFSGNAT
+281 ATINGLSFSGDAT
-295 SGGKTGNLE
+295 SGGKTGKLD
-304 GKFFGKFNGSYG
+304 GKFFGKFDSSYDSD
-316 NTETSIGGKITFKD
+316 TSIGGKITFKD

-336 VFGGVSYV
+336 VFGGVSTVFGGVSYV
-344 KKLDETA
+344 KKLDEASDMST
-351 NRDTEHLT
+351 DHLK

>member
-22 GGGVAEPH
+22 GVAEPH

-38 TPLPAG
+38 TPLTG
-44 EVTLSDDSVNI
+44 EVKLSSDSNNI
-55 VNINT
+55 ENINT
-60 ANTETHPP
+60 G
-68 RRTRRSLYASPQNT
+68 NT
-82 SAGISIQQREVE
+82 SSGITIQEREYKVNNYGVE
-94 KDYFGYKSK
+94 STAK
-103 ETSFIFQTPGGA
+103 SFIFRTPGGA
-115 QYALSSYSD
+115 QYTLSSYAD
-124 PIVPSYSS
+124 PIVPSSFS
-132 PDFKIP
+132 PDYKIP

-161 TNQAE
+161 TDEAE

-193 VGKTPASSSYYSST
+193 IGKTPPPAFSWGSLT
-207 LETAGK
+207 TETALSK

-219 VWGIRVKDGQF
+219 VWGIRVRNGQF

-238 KGSSFTGYTN
+238 KGSSWSGYQN

-266 EIRGNSDYGPSVKIE
+266 EIIGNSDYGPSVEIKE
-281 NATISGPSFSGNAT
+281 ATIRGLTFSGDAT
-295 SGGKTGNLE
+295 SSGKTGKLE
-304 GKFFGKFNGSYG
+304 GKFFGKFDSSWG
-316 NTETSIGGKITFKD
+316 NADTSIGGKITFKD

-336 VFGGVSYV
+336 VFGGVSYEKDLNNNTDQETTHL
-344 KKLDETA
+344 KK
-351 NRDTEHLT
+351 
-359 KQ
+359 

>member
-1 MKYKSLSLLPLAAAL
+1 MKYKALSLLPLAAAL

-22 GGGVAEPH
+22 AAEPH

-38 TPLPAG
+38 TPLPTG
-44 EVTLSDDSVNI
+44 EVKLSDDNSKI
-55 VNINT
+55 ENINT
-60 ANTETHPP
+60 ADTG
-68 RRTRRSLYASPQNT
+68 ST
-82 SAGISIQQREVE
+82 SGISIQQRKYEVE
-94 KDYFGYKSK
+94 SYGIKREEKA
-103 ETSFIFQTPGGA
+103 FIFQTPGGA
-115 QYALSSYSD
+115 QYALSSYAD
-124 PIVPSYSS
+124 PITVSYSS

-152 FICCSDSGA
+152 FICCSESGA
-161 TNQAE
+161 TSYAE

-193 VGKTPASSSYYSST
+193 VGKTPKPAYSWGDDTPEAALS
-207 LETAGK
+207 K

-266 EIRGNSDYGPSVKIE
+266 KILGNSDYGPDVDIQ
-281 NATISGPSFSGNAT
+281 NATITGLTFSGDAT
-295 SGGKTGNLE
+295 SGGKNGKLE
-304 GKFFGKFNGSYG
+304 GKFFGKFSSSYDSD
-316 NTETSIGGKITFKD
+316 TSIGGKITFKD

-336 VFGGVSYV
+336 VFGGVSY
-344 KKLDETA
+344 KKELENTDQET
-351 NRDTEHLT
+351 THLT
-359 KQ
+359 K